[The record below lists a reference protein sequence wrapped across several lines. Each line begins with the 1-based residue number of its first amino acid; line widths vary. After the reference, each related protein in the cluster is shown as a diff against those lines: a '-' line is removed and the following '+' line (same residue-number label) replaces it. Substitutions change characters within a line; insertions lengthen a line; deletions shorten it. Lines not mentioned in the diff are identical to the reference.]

1 MLADSDGRRNARRFL
16 MCAES
21 TVAVRRSV
29 DAVAKEPGGGAPTS
43 DYDALFKELL
53 TDCKYGPDSV
63 SG

>member
-1 MLADSDGRRNARRFL
+1 

-29 DAVAKEPGGGAPTS
+29 DAVAKEPGEGAPTS

-53 TDCKYGPDSV
+53 ADCKYGPDSV